1 MLSFDIG
8 EEEFKKLVSGIEKP
22 GLIQL
27 LAKVDSKCSRSCSPL
42 DLYQILKKSGCS
54 ESSGYSYLLESVE
67 KQASKARYSFVGNSP
82 DSLLTI
88 NDRKLS
94 LELLNPNA
102 SDFFEEIVSK
112 VKKVFSA
119 GTGEEVEEVTKEN
132 ENKNKNKKREEENTE
147 EEKTEVRKLRQFTA
161 PIPEGKDSFDALRL
175 VFPPVNGIEFLNEKR
190 FERQTFLGGAIG
202 YTAYDAVYDS
212 WLGADKGFESEIPE
226 LQYLLVTKSYV
237 FDHLTEEVYIV
248 VTPFINPDSDTGRI
262 YEEALSEAEKLY
274 STIRE
279 VSLYEST
286 GKTAFLHQLAGPQS
300 IELKS
305 TELQPTKLKS
315 AELKS
320 AELKSAELQSTA
332 SNSTGLQL
340 EGSGSPLQVC
350 SSDRSEFETS
360 VLRAKEHI
368 FAGDI
373 FQAVLSRKCE
383 FRLEQPPF
391 ELYAQL
397 RAINPSPYMY
407 IFEFGDLAIVGAS
420 PETLMTVHKRTVM
433 INPIAGTCPRGKS
446 EVEDEILASHMLNDE
461 KERAEHVMLVDLGRN
476 DVRMVCES
484 GSVKVSGFMKV
495 LKYSHVQHIE
505 STVSGTLRPECDQFD
520 AFRAIFPAG
529 TLSGAPKIRAMEII
543 SELETAPRGIYGGGV
558 GYYSWNGDADFAIV
572 IRTLL
577 IQGKKVS
584 LQSGAGIVADSDPAY
599 EFRETERKMA
609 AMLTAIG
616 GETEL

>member
-8 EEEFKKLVSGIEKP
+8 EEEFKKLVSGLEKP
-22 GLIQL
+22 CLIQL
-27 LAKVDSKCSRSCSPL
+27 LARVNSGYSNACSPL
-42 DLYQILKKSGCS
+42 ELYQALKNSGT
-54 ESSGYSYLLESVE
+54 SGYSYLLESVE
-67 KQASKARYSFVGNSP
+67 KQASKARYSFVGNDP
-82 DSLLTI
+82 DALLAI

-94 LELLNPNA
+94 FELLNPKA
-102 SDFFEEIVSK
+102 EAFFEEIVSK
-112 VKKVFSA
+112 AKEVCADEIEA
-119 GTGEEVEEVTKEN
+119 GDKEN
-132 ENKNKNKKREEENTE
+132 ENQEIEGKESQGKKTIVQTSR
-147 EEKTEVRKLRQFTA
+147 RFIA
-161 PIPEGKDSFDALRL
+161 SIPEGKDSFDALRL
-175 VFPPVNGIEFLNEKR
+175 VFPQENGIELLNAKR
-190 FERQTFLGGAIG
+190 FDRQTFLGGAIG
-202 YTAYDAVYDS
+202 YTAYDAIYDS
-212 WLGADKGFESEIPE
+212 WLGTEKSFESEIPE
-226 LQYLLVTKSYV
+226 LQYLIISKSYV
-237 FDHLTEEVYIV
+237 FDHLTEEIYIV
-248 VTPFINPDSDTGRI
+248 ITPFLSPGSDAGRI

-274 STIRE
+274 SVVKE
-279 VSLYEST
+279 ASLLEDVKAAAS
-286 GKTAFLHQLAGPQS
+286 S
-300 IELKS
+300 R
-305 TELQPTKLKS
+305 
-315 AELKS
+315 
-320 AELKSAELQSTA
+320 STA
-332 SNSTGLQL
+332 SRST
-340 EGSGSPLQVC
+340 GSGSSAQVC
-350 SSDRSEFETS
+350 STDRSEFETS
-360 VLRAKEHI
+360 VLQAKEHI

-383 FRLEQPPF
+383 FKLEQSPF
-391 ELYAQL
+391 ELYMQL

-420 PETLMTVHKRTVM
+420 PETLLTVHKRTVM

-446 EVEDEILASHMLNDE
+446 DAEDEALASHMLNDE

-558 GYYSWNGDADFAIV
+558 GYYNWNGDADFAIV

-577 IQGKKVS
+577 IQGKKASV
-584 LQSGAGIVADSDPAY
+584 QAGAGIVADSDPAY

-609 AMLTAIG
+609 AMLAAIG
-616 GETEL
+616 GEN